1 MSMPQPVVDTTL
13 SAETLTWF
21 ENALREALSFHEARL
36 AETHELDDFSMA
48 MRRRSEAAHTE
59 IVDALSR
66 IEERSFGRCER
77 CGTSI
82 DPDRL
87 ETMPHTRYCRRCAT

>member
-1 MSMPQPVVDTTL
+1 MSQPSVATTL
-13 SAETLTWF
+13 PTEALTWF
-21 ENALREALSFHEARL
+21 EDALRQALSFHETRL
-36 AETHELDDFSMA
+36 AETQELDDFSMA

-66 IEERSFGRCER
+66 IEKGSFGNCQR

-82 DPDRL
+82 DHDRL